1 VQTPSLSVKE
11 VAAQLELAAQVVKQ
25 SSRDSPAR
33 LAKMRAKSMVIPLL
47 EMSIS
52 IKKRTPLM
60 VRRVL
65 GVEGTAAP
73 EVVVE
78 TPEEVR
84 EAEPE
89 GRVEVEL
96 PAPPVTPGRVALAVE
111 LPEPPEG
118 RATPVEE
125 VLPLVGAEVVPLKTS
140 EVVELEALSWTR
152 AKSVPG
158 VSAAVAVSTLE

>member
-1 VQTPSLSVKE
+1 MKE

-25 SSRDSPAR
+25 SSRDCPAR
-33 LAKMRAKSMVIPLL
+33 LAKMRAKSMVIPVL

-84 EAEPE
+84 EAEPV
-89 GRVEVEL
+89 GRVEVELL
-96 PAPPVTPGRVALAVE
+96 PAPPVTPGRVALVVE

-125 VLPLVGAEVVPLKTS
+125 VLPLVAAEVVPLKTS
-140 EVVELEALSWTR
+140 EVVEAEALS
-152 AKSVPG
+152 
-158 VSAAVAVSTLE
+158 

>member
-1 VQTPSLSVKE
+1 
-11 VAAQLELAAQVVKQ
+11 
-25 SSRDSPAR
+25 
-33 LAKMRAKSMVIPLL
+33 
-47 EMSIS
+47 
-52 IKKRTPLM
+52 M

-96 PAPPVTPGRVALAVE
+96 PAPPVTPGRVALVVE

-125 VLPLVGAEVVPLKTS
+125 VLPLVAAEVVPLKTS

-158 VSAAVAVSTLE
+158 ESALEAVSTLE